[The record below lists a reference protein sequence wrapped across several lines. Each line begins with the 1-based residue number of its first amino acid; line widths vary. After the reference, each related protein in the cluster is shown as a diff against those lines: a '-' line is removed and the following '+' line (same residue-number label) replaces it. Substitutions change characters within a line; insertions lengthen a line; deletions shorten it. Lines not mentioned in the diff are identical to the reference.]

1 MSVKDLFRTISK
13 CGHGLYSRLDSDAHV
28 IFCVTLPI
36 PFAAGIVHSAGLI
49 SLAIVRHCESEFIR
63 KSPLTE
69 VCDERSS
76 SASLYLQGSVRFPF
90 MPTSSS
96 DSEGTSQQTPRR
108 RSTPRSTASRPATRS
123 RRKAADEDADVE
135 MPAPVADDDFGSGVS
150 EEKAARETKPARRS
164 RSTSDVESTP
174 AGSEVPPRRE
184 RKPRREP
191 PEGIVSVGAETQD
204 AAKPLDRLP
213 RGERTPNRLERQIAD
228 VESQT
233 GMRYFSTDELDFGDD
248 EHESPPSRSRPRYS
262 ADEPESRDSRH
273 DRDDFDRGP
282 ATEDNGFDG
291 DSGDGPRHRESVGD
305 AEGVDRRPKRR
316 RRRRRRPEGTGFSE
330 AGDANQGG
338 DSYRSGDENRNLESH
353 RGLDDNRNDDRHPG
367 AEDNRDAEDIRG
379 GGDNHRVRDEN
390 RGSEANRNEARN
402 DAHGRGRDSG
412 RNDSGRNDSGRNDG
426 GRNDRG
432 RGDSGRPQG
441 SNRHESGRQDGGRG
455 RRPGGSG
462 GGSGSGNRGRRN
474 EGSQPRGGTSSRD
487 SGGRGSRDRGMP
499 RRNSRQVQA
508 SVEVVEGTYE
518 GVLELHSRGYG
529 FMRDPKKNYA
539 AEDSN
544 PFVSSSLVEKYKLRE
559 GVLIR
564 GDVGNGTRNQGP
576 RLREVELIDGY
587 TPEAYADIR
596 IFDTLTAINPF
607 EQIRLEVGPKPLTM
621 RVMDL
626 LCPIGKG
633 QRALLVA
640 PPRTGKTMLLQD
652 IANSVS
658 INHPEIYLM
667 VLLIDERPEE
677 VTEMRRMVKGEVI
690 SSSLDSDVESHV
702 RISQLII
709 ERAKRLAE
717 EGKDVFI
724 LLDSITR
731 MARAFNKW
739 SNTGRTATGG
749 LDIRALDIPK
759 KLFGQAR
766 RFDEGGSLT
775 VCGTALI
782 DTGSRMDEAIFQ
794 EFKGTGNMEMVLS
807 RDLADR
813 RIWPSIDI
821 SKSGTRREEKIL
833 EPELL
838 EGITMLRRSL
848 VSMSPVEAMEQLT
861 KTMDKFPTNA
871 EFLKRI
877 KAVL

>member
-1 MSVKDLFRTISK
+1 
-13 CGHGLYSRLDSDAHV
+13 
-28 IFCVTLPI
+28 
-36 PFAAGIVHSAGLI
+36 
-49 SLAIVRHCESEFIR
+49 
-63 KSPLTE
+63 
-69 VCDERSS
+69 
-76 SASLYLQGSVRFPF
+76 

-96 DSEGTSQQTPRR
+96 DSEGTSQRTPRR
-108 RSTPRSTASRPATRS
+108 RSTPRSTTSRPATRS
-123 RRKAADEDADVE
+123 RRKAADEDVE
-135 MPAPVADDDFGSGVS
+135 IPAPVSDDDFGSGVS
-150 EEKAARETKPARRS
+150 EEKAARDAKPARRS
-164 RSTSDVESTP
+164 RSTGDAESP
-174 AGSEVPPRRE
+174 PVASEETPRRE

-191 PEGIVSVGAETQD
+191 PEQVVSTNAETQES
-204 AAKPLDRLP
+204 ATPVDRLP
-213 RGERTPNRLERQIAD
+213 RGERTSNRLERQIAD

-248 EHESPPSRSRPRYS
+248 DNESPPSRSRSRYAS
-262 ADEPESRDSRH
+262 DEVESRDSRD
-273 DRDDFDRGP
+273 DRDDFDRGT
-282 ATEDNGFDG
+282 ASDDAGFDR
-291 DSGDGPRHRESVGD
+291 DSADGPRQGESTGD
-305 AEGVDRRPKRR
+305 TDGGDRRPKRR
-316 RRRRRRPEGTGFSE
+316 RRRRRRPDGSGPAE
-330 AGDANQGG
+330 AGD
-338 DSYRSGDENRNLESH
+338 DNRNFESN
-353 RGLDDNRNDDRHPG
+353 RGGDDNRNDNRNDDDQRRS
-367 AEDNRDAEDIRG
+367 EDNRAEEDNRNSDNSRG
-379 GGDNHRVRDEN
+379 NDNSRGRDDN
-390 RGSEANRNEARN
+390 RPSDGNRNEPRN
-402 DAHGRGRDSG
+402 DGRGRGRDSG
-412 RNDSGRNDSGRNDG
+412 RSDSGRSDSGRNDGGRNDG

-432 RGDSGRPQG
+432 RGDSGRPQS
-441 SNRHESGRQDGGRG
+441 SNRHDSGRQDGGRG
-455 RRPGGSG
+455 RRPSG
-462 GGSGSGNRGRRN
+462 GGSAGGSAGGGSAGGGNRGRRN
-474 EGSQPRGGTSSRD
+474 ESVQPRGGASSRD
-487 SGGRGSRDRGMP
+487 SGGRGGRDRGMP
-499 RRNSRQVQA
+499 RRNSRQIQP
-508 SVEVVEGTYE
+508 SVEVVEGTFE
-518 GVLELHSRGYG
+518 GVLELHNRGYG

-587 TPEAYADIR
+587 TPEAYADIKV
-596 IFDTLTAINPF
+596 FDTLTAINPF

-833 EPELL
+833 EPDLL

-877 KAVL
+877 RAVL